1 VSSALTEEIRPGICR
16 PDRSLVTQQAAR
28 EALMGRDHARSG
40 LSRKWSRTLLPIED
54 LIWRTVIELFVT
66 GGRRPSVL
74 EIAEATGVSGG
85 QARTILAN
93 LQAYDLL
100 ALDESATAINYAYP
114 FSGIPTKHRV
124 KLYSR
129 HLHAV
134 CAVDALG
141 VASMLRT
148 DTEIESS
155 CHTCGARIEIAT
167 CQNGRSLSHS
177 RPTEAVLWYDFAYA
191 EAAAASCCPAIAF
204 FCSGAHLEQ
213 WLLAQSPKRFGSW
226 LTLDEGLEV
235 GRALFEPV
243 FATTGVR

>member
-1 VSSALTEEIRPGICR
+1 
-16 PDRSLVTQQAAR
+16 
-28 EALMGRDHARSG
+28 MGRDCARSG

-66 GGRRPSVL
+66 SGRPPSVL
-74 EIAEATGVSGG
+74 EIAEATGVSGE
-85 QARTILAN
+85 QAHTILAN

-100 ALDESATAINYAYP
+100 ALDASATAIIYAYP
-114 FSGIPTKHRV
+114 FSGIPTGHRV
-124 KLYSR
+124 KLHGR
-129 HLHAV
+129 QLHAV

-155 CHTCGARIEIAT
+155 CRPCGARIEVVT

-191 EAAAASCCPAIAF
+191 QAAAASCCPAIAF
-204 FCSGAHLEQ
+204 FCSGEHLEQ
-213 WLLAQSPKRFGSW
+213 WLLAQNSKRFGSR

-243 FATTGVR
+243 LAATVVR

>member
-16 PDRSLVTQQAAR
+16 PDWSLVTKQAAR
-28 EALMGRDHARSG
+28 TALMGRGRAGSG
-40 LSRKWSRTLLPIED
+40 FSKTWSRTLLPIED

-66 GGRRPSVL
+66 SGRPPSVL
-74 EIAEATGVSGG
+74 EIAEATGVSGE

-100 ALDESATAINYAYP
+100 ALDASATAIIYAYP
-114 FSGIPTKHRV
+114 FSGIPTEHRV
-124 KLYSR
+124 KLYGR

-155 CHTCGARIEIAT
+155 CRPCGARIEVVT
-167 CQNGRSLSHS
+167 CQNGRSLIHP

-191 EAAAASCCPAIAF
+191 QAAAASCCPAIAF
-204 FCSGAHLEQ
+204 FCSGEHLEQ
-213 WLLAQSPKRFGSW
+213 WLLAQNSKRFGSR

-243 FATTGVR
+243 LANTVVR